1 MKHLIIALLSF
12 SLFIACNSDT
22 KKSADNTAKT
32 EVQEV
37 HVVLKK
43 EDFKK
48 AIANKDIQFVD
59 VRTPEEYEEG
69 HIGNAGNVDYL
80 GDNFEAGI
88 QKYDKSK
95 PIYIYCRSGN
105 RSGKAAK
112 IMKELGFTKI
122 YDLEGGYLG
131 WEE

>member
-12 SLFIACNSDT
+12 SLFIACNLDT
-22 KKSADNTAKT
+22 KKSADKSATT
-32 EVQEV
+32 VVQEV

-48 AIANKDIQFVD
+48 AIENKDIQFVD

-69 HIGNAGNVDYL
+69 HIGNAENMDYL
-80 GDNFEAGI
+80 GDDFEDGI
-88 QKYDKSK
+88 QKYDKNQ

-105 RSGKAAK
+105 RSGKASK

-122 YDLEGGYLG
+122 YDLKGGYLD
-131 WEE
+131 WE

>member
-12 SLFIACNSDT
+12 SLFIACNLDT
-22 KKSADNTAKT
+22 KKSADKSATT
-32 EVQEV
+32 VVQEV

-48 AIANKDIQFVD
+48 AIENKDIQFVD

-69 HIGNAGNVDYL
+69 HIGNAENVDYL
-80 GDNFEAGI
+80 GDDFEDGI
-88 QKYDKSK
+88 QKYDKNQ

-105 RSGKAAK
+105 RSGKASK

-122 YDLEGGYLG
+122 YDLKGGYLD
-131 WEE
+131 WE

>member
-12 SLFIACNSDT
+12 SLFIACNLDA
-22 KKSADNTAKT
+22 KKSADKSAATV
-32 EVQEV
+32 VQEV

-48 AIANKDIQFVD
+48 AIENKEIQFVD

-69 HIGNAGNVDYL
+69 HIGNADNVDYL
-80 GDNFEAGI
+80 GDNFEDGI
-88 QKYDKSK
+88 QKYDKNQ

-122 YDLEGGYLG
+122 YDLKGGYLD
-131 WEE
+131 WQ